1 MNDQITRQVRRIQ
14 RLMFSILSVK
24 KTKNHSRKL
33 KSIHNFT
40 LIELLVV
47 IAIIAILAAMLLPA
61 LKNAR
66 EMSKRILCG
75 SNMRQIGLA
84 ICQYADDNAGNYPS
98 AYVASNPVTWN
109 NKLSWN
115 GYLGKSGNYQDNK
128 IWFCPS
134 ATLFS
139 VGGYR
144 HYAIQFY
151 VWNSADPW
159 KGRVAAAPS
168 LSDYVIMGEY
178 NDDGEGMAPTLTPV
192 FSGDVKDVGYRIS
205 HCALTA
211 NYLYGDNHF
220 VSMAGNQNTTVNP
233 KKPWKWW

>member
-1 MNDQITRQVRRIQ
+1 
-14 RLMFSILSVK
+14 
-24 KTKNHSRKL
+24 
-33 KSIHNFT
+33 
-40 LIELLVV
+40 
-47 IAIIAILAAMLLPA
+47 
-61 LKNAR
+61 
-66 EMSKRILCG
+66 
-75 SNMRQIGLA
+75 MRQIGLA
-84 ICQYADDNAGNYPS
+84 ACQYADDNMGNYPS
-98 AYVASNPVTWN
+98 AWVASNPVTWN

-128 IWFCPS
+128 IWLCPS
-134 ATLFS
+134 ATNFFS

-144 HYAIQFY
+144 HYAIQYY

-159 KGRVAAAPS
+159 KGRMAAAPS

-178 NDDGEGMAPTLTPV
+178 NDDGEGMSPILTPV

-233 KKPWKWW
+233 AKPWKWW